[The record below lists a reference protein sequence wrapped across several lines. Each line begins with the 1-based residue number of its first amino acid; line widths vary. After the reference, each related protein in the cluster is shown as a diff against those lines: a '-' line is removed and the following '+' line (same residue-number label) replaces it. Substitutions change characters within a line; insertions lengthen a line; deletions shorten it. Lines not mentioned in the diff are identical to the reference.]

1 MSRLGTRSRVVVA
14 VLLLVL
20 LGLVAYATGSGG
32 GTGQDTMV
40 AESVATTQAPV
51 TSTTTQRVVVE
62 PDGSVT
68 DATPTRARTATVSQD
83 ATPAQTAGPRGVVP
97 AAITQAAL
105 ATLAEIDAG
114 DWPDS
119 ANAPG
124 TKGGDPWRNRDRTL
138 PAKTGSGATVSYR
151 EWDVNPK
158 RRGETRDA
166 ERIVTGSDGSAWY
179 TADHYTSFVR
189 MR

>member
-1 MSRLGTRSRVVVA
+1 MSRLGTRSRVVVG

-20 LGLVAYATGSGG
+20 LGLVAYATAGGGG
-32 GTGQDTMV
+32 GTGQDATV
-40 AESVATTQAPV
+40 AESVTTTQAPG
-51 TSTTTQRVVVE
+51 TSTMPQRVVVE

-68 DATPTRARTATVSQD
+68 VASSTRPVSQAATP
-83 ATPAQTAGPRGVVP
+83 PPTAGPRGVVP
-97 AAITQAAL
+97 AAVTAAAL
-105 ATLAEIDAG
+105 ATLDEIDSG

>member
-1 MSRLGTRSRVVVA
+1 MSRLGTRSRVVVGVLLA
-14 VLLLVL
+14 VL
-20 LGLVAYATGSGG
+20 VAVATFVF
-32 GTGQDTMV
+32 TGQGDDSTSDSFAVSEAV
-40 AESVATTQAPV
+40 AAKSSQVQAGSP
-51 TSTTTQRVVVE
+51 STTPQRLAVGA
-62 PDGSVT
+62 DGSVT
-68 DATPTRARTATVSQD
+68 KVEVP
-83 ATPAQTAGPRGVVP
+83 PQTAGPRGVVP
-97 AAITQAAL
+97 AAITAAAF